1 MKLKY
6 QCEDRFAE
14 TMGYDGFEADKEELY
29 HFFETKVKP
38 KFDNHDIVGM
48 DHGEQ
53 TLYHVCYDCNMELWQ
68 EIWERV
74 ANIGEK
80 CEVKIDWEEIK
91 HLMKFT
97 FMYTRPWGTLPPHTA
112 HNLRA
117 LSAFNI
123 PLVGRT
129 EVILYD
135 RKSGKNLMF
144 PGSDIYEYA
153 RHEYTNPCFLN
164 VNKLHGVENKS
175 DEPRIILKSHML
187 ITTVMQLIR
196 ATEGD
201 TTIQQLQQAPWLET
215 KFKRRL
221 WLGKKKTASMQ

>member
-1 MKLKY
+1 MQLRY

-14 TMGYDGFEADKEELY
+14 TMGYEGFQADKEELY
-29 HFFETKVKP
+29 NFFETKVKP

-53 TLYHVCYDCNMELWQ
+53 TLYHVCYDCNMELWH

-74 ANIGEK
+74 ANIGQN
-80 CEVKIDWEEIK
+80 CQVKIDWEEIK

-97 FMYTRPWGTLPPHTA
+97 FMYTRPWGTLHPHTA

-153 RHEYTNPCFLN
+153 RHEYINPCFLN

-187 ITTVMQLIR
+187 ITPVMTLIR
-196 ATEGD
+196 ATEGEE
-201 TTIQQLQQAPWLET
+201 TIRQLPHAPWLDT
-215 KFKRRL
+215 QFKRKL